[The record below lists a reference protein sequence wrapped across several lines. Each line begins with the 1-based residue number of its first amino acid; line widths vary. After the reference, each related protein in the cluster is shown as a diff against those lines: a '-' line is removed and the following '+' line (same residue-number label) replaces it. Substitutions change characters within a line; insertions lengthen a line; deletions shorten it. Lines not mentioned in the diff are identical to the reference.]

1 METQPPGN
9 RSLCFYGGTEMTS
22 SNELRDRIA
31 DAIYAMGADDLN
43 TVPLPAIAQAVIDS
57 LGLTKEWSFRF
68 EGEDARIPLHRP
80 EDIRTIGLYGP
91 LEDAV
96 IEARTVGKWEE
107 Q

>member
-1 METQPPGN
+1 
-9 RSLCFYGGTEMTS
+9 MTS
-22 SNELRDRIA
+22 NNELRDRIA
-31 DAIYAMGADDLN
+31 AATTRCPRVNPYVMAR
-43 TVPLPAIAQAVIDS
+43 AVIDE